1 MLSIYGTNLSHS
13 RNIEIKKLRLCGRC
27 TVFRL
32 ISACTLFCQIGN
44 NNLPVKLQ
52 LRVSTFRATPRQ
64 TLSDTDFRSPLT
76 TISRKS
82 RTLVQFPIFLFSS
95 VRVNSLRSVSRTNA
109 TRTFLLYR
117 CTLHESGVDR
127 TWQKEA
133 MALEICG
140 TLGSICTKVRVVP
153 AG

>member
-1 MLSIYGTNLSHS
+1 M
-13 RNIEIKKLRLCGRC
+13 KKSRLCRRR

-32 ISACTLFCQIGN
+32 ISAYTLFCQIGN
-44 NNLPVKLQ
+44 NNLPVELQ

-64 TLSDTDFRSPLT
+64 TLSDTNFRSPLM

-82 RTLVQFPIFLFSS
+82 RTFVQFPIFLFSS
-95 VRVNSLRSVSRTNA
+95 VQVNSLRGVSRTNA

-117 CTLHESGVDR
+117 CTLHESRVDG
-127 TWQKEA
+127 TSQKEA

-140 TLGSICTKVRVVP
+140 ALGSICTKVRVVP